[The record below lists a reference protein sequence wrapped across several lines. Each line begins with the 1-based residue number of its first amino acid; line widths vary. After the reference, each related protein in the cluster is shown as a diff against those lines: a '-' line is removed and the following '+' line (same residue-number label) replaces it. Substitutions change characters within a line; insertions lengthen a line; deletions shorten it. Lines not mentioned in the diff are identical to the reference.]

1 MSGPVAEIK
10 EVSFSFGTRPVLENV
25 SLKIEA
31 GDFLLLIGP
40 NGSGKTTLLKIMLGL
55 IKPWQGRVC
64 LFGRELGSFRD
75 WYRVGYVSQKA
86 TGFDARFP
94 ATAEEVV
101 LAGRIARSGLGRR
114 LGAGDREAALE
125 ALRVVGM
132 EDCRNALIGNLSGG
146 QQQRVFI
153 ARALA
158 GNPELLVLDEPSA
171 GLDSRAMDSFYAMLG
186 KLNQAGITVVTVSHD
201 IGAVPGEVNRV
212 ACVNRRLVCHG
223 SPARVL
229 TPENLASLYGM
240 PVSVISH
247 RH

>member
-1 MSGPVAEIK
+1 MSVPVSELK
-10 EVSFSFGTRPVLENV
+10 DVSFTFGSRQVLEKI
-25 SLKIEA
+25 SLKVEA

-40 NGSGKTTLLKIMLGL
+40 NGSGKTTLIKLLLGL
-55 IKPWQGRVC
+55 LTPWQGQVS
-64 LFGRELGSFRD
+64 LFGHELGAFRE
-75 WYRVGYVSQKA
+75 WHRVGYVSQKA

-94 ATAEEVV
+94 ATVEEVV
-101 LAGRIARSGLGRR
+101 LAGRIARRGLGRR
-114 LGAGDREAALE
+114 LGPEDRNAAMT
-125 ALRVVGM
+125 ALKVVDM
-132 EDCRNALIGNLSGG
+132 EDRKDALIGSLSGG

-158 GNPELLVLDEPSA
+158 GQPELLVLDEPSA
-171 GLDSRAMDSFYAMLG
+171 GLDSLAMDTFYAMLG
-186 KLNQAGITVVTVSHD
+186 SLNRDGITVVTVSHD
-201 IGAVPGEVNRV
+201 IGAVPAEVNRV

-229 TPENLASLYGM
+229 TPENMARLYGM

>member
-1 MSGPVAEIK
+1 MSIPVSEVK
-10 EVSFSFGTRPVLENV
+10 DVSFTFGSRQVLENV
-25 SLKIEA
+25 SLKVEA

-40 NGSGKTTLLKIMLGL
+40 NGSGKTTLLKLLLGL
-55 IKPWQGRVC
+55 LTPWQGQVS
-64 LFGRELGSFRD
+64 LFGHELGAFRE
-75 WYRVGYVSQKA
+75 WHRVGYVSQKA

-94 ATAEEVV
+94 ATVMEVV
-101 LAGRIARSGLGRR
+101 LAGRIARRGLGRR
-114 LGAGDREAALE
+114 LGPDDRDAAMT
-125 ALRVVGM
+125 ALKVVDM
-132 EDCRNALIGNLSGG
+132 EDRKDALIGSLSGG

-158 GNPELLVLDEPSA
+158 GQPELLVLDEPSA
-171 GLDSRAMDSFYAMLG
+171 GLDSLAMDTFYAMLG
-186 KLNQAGITVVTVSHD
+186 SLNRDGITVVTVSHD
-201 IGAVPGEVNRV
+201 IGAVPAEVNRV

-229 TPENLASLYGM
+229 TPENLARVYGM

>member
-1 MSGPVAEIK
+1 MSVPVSEVK
-10 EVSFSFGTRPVLENV
+10 DVSFTFRSRQVLENV
-25 SLKIEA
+25 SLKVEA

-40 NGSGKTTLLKIMLGL
+40 NGSGKTTLLKLLLGL
-55 IKPWQGRVC
+55 LTPWQGQVS
-64 LFGRELGSFRD
+64 LFGRELGAFRE
-75 WYRVGYVSQKA
+75 WHRVGYVSQKA

-94 ATAEEVV
+94 ATVMEVV
-101 LAGRIARSGLGRR
+101 LAGRIARRGLGRR
-114 LGAGDREAALE
+114 LGPEDRDAAMT
-125 ALRVVGM
+125 ALKVVDM
-132 EDCRNALIGNLSGG
+132 EDRKDALIGTLSGG

-158 GNPELLVLDEPSA
+158 GQPELLVLDEPSA
-171 GLDSRAMDSFYAMLG
+171 GLDSLAMDTFYAMLG
-186 KLNQAGITVVTVSHD
+186 SLNRDGITVVTVSHD
-201 IGAVPGEVNRV
+201 IGAVPPEVNRV

-229 TPENLASLYGM
+229 TPENLARVYGM

>member
-1 MSGPVAEIK
+1 MSGPVAEIR
-10 EVSFSFGTRPVLENV
+10 EVSFNFGTRQVLENV
-25 SLKIEA
+25 SLEIEA
-31 GDFLLLIGP
+31 GDFLMLIGP
-40 NGSGKTTLLKIMLGL
+40 NGSGKTTLLRILLGL
-55 IKPWQGRVC
+55 ISPWQGQVN
-64 LFGRELGSFRD
+64 LFGRERSLFRD
-75 WYRVGYVSQKA
+75 WHRVGYVSQKA

-94 ATAEEVV
+94 ATVLEVV

-114 LGAGDREAALE
+114 LGAKDREAALE
-125 ALRVVGM
+125 ALRVVDM
-132 EDCRNALIGNLSGG
+132 KEYREALIGNLSGG

-158 GNPELLVLDEPSA
+158 GNPDLLVLDEPSA
-171 GLDSRAMDSFYAMLG
+171 GLDSRAMDTFYAMLG

-201 IGAVPGEVNRV
+201 IGAVPGAVNRV

-223 SPARVL
+223 SPAKVL

-240 PVSVISH
+240 PVNVISH